1 MKRVLIFSGTTE
13 GRQLAE
19 HLMKAGVFC
28 DVCVATEYGAQV
40 MEEASL
46 LQLHTGRLSVEEMKQ
61 LYEQCEPQVVVDA
74 THPFATVV
82 SNHIR
87 ESLKETEI
95 PYIRLERTQQETA
108 YDVRTYANSAAV
120 VRALEMT
127 QGNILLTTGS
137 KELAAFCCSETLR
150 KRLIVRVL
158 PGEESLA
165 LCYENGLEGNQIIA
179 MQGPFS
185 EEMNTAIYHQYEI
198 CHMVTKESGS
208 IGGMDEK
215 LAAAK
220 KVGVTCYVIQRPK
233 EKNIDWRI
241 CDEKEIYAVLA
252 SILSCNLQ
260 MPVMEKEKGK
270 MQISLI
276 GIGMGNETCLTCYG
290 KDTILNADYI
300 FGAERMIA
308 PYEAKVGKYP
318 YYLAK
323 DILPQLLALL
333 EQGKHGKVAILFSG
347 DTGFYSGAKKLY
359 HALQTLT
366 DVTVEVVPG
375 ISSIAYLAAKIPI
388 SWEDAVIVSAHGV
401 QEDVWKQQLLW
412 YGLHERKVFFLT
424 SGVRDLQKIGAL
436 FMHYGPQVRMYI
448 GYQLSYDTE
457 WVLQVSPREC
467 MQMQEEGLYVGMIE
481 NDAPQDLY
489 LGAGISDELFLRTKV
504 PMTKEEVRHLAV
516 AKLQLKKN
524 AICYDIG
531 CGSGSVAVEMAMQD
545 PSISVYAMDV
555 VEEAV
560 SLTTKNAKRFGLENI
575 HVLQAMAPEGLKTL
589 PVASNAFVGGS
600 RGQMTAILEALYQKN
615 ASMRVVVNAISLETV
630 GELMECL
637 KQYAVTDLDITQ
649 VQISKAKTVGEYHMM
664 MGQNPVTIVS
674 FTFMSC

>member
-13 GRQLAE
+13 GRHLAE

-40 MEEASL
+40 MEEAPL
-46 LQLHTGRLSVEEMKQ
+46 LQLHTGRLSVEQMKQ
-61 LYEQCEPQVVVDA
+61 LYELCEPQVVVDA

-82 SNHIR
+82 SSHIR
-87 ESLKETEI
+87 ESLKETKI
-95 PYIRLERTQQETA
+95 PYIRLERTQQESS
-108 YDVRTYANSAAV
+108 YDVRTFAGSEAV

-137 KELAAFCCSETLR
+137 KELAAFCESEALR

-158 PGEESLA
+158 PGAESLA

-185 EEMNTAIYHQYEI
+185 EEMNTAIYHQYAI

-208 IGGMDEK
+208 AGGMEEK

-220 KVGVTCYVIQRPK
+220 KAGVTCYVLQRPK
-233 EKNIDWRI
+233 EQNIDWRI
-241 CDEKEIYAVLA
+241 CDEEEIYAALEPL
-252 SILSCNLQ
+252 LSCDLQ
-260 MPVMEKEKGK
+260 MSVMEKDKEKMK
-270 MQISLI
+270 ISLV
-276 GIGMGNETCLTCYG
+276 GIGMGSTDYLTCCG
-290 KDTILNADYI
+290 KETILNADYI

-308 PYEAKVGKYP
+308 SYEARIAKYP
-318 YYLAK
+318 YYMAK
-323 DILPQLLALL
+323 DILPQLLDLL
-333 EQGKHGKVAILFSG
+333 EQGKRGKVAILFSG

-359 HALQTLT
+359 YALQTLT

-375 ISSIAYLAAKIPI
+375 ISSIAYLAAKIPT
-388 SWEDAVIVSAHGV
+388 SWEDAAIVSAHGV
-401 QEDVWKQQLLW
+401 QEEVWKQQLLW
-412 YGLHERKVFFLT
+412 HGLHDRKVFFLT
-424 SGVRDLQKIGAL
+424 SGVSDLQKIGSL
-436 FMHYGPQVRMYI
+436 FMHYAPQVRMYI
-448 GYQLSYDTE
+448 GYQLSYETE
-457 WVLQVSPREC
+457 RVLQVSPREC

-504 PMTKEEVRHLAV
+504 PMTKEEVRHLSV

-524 AICYDIG
+524 AICYDLG

-575 HVLQAMAPEGLKTL
+575 HVLQTMAPEGLEAL
-589 PVASNAFVGGS
+589 PVASHAFVGGS
-600 RGQMTAILEALYQKN
+600 RGQMKAILEALYQKN

-649 VQISKAKTVGEYHMM
+649 VQISKAKTVGDYHMM